1 MIREAL
7 KALWEYRTRAI
18 LTLSILA
25 FGITALVGILT
36 ALDALRA
43 FIATRLVGLG
53 TQAFL
58 INSSSEPVTGRR
70 GRGFVLRL
78 GSPRTFRWW
87 EVRYFLNAYRFPGA
101 QVSPAVSA
109 ALFERAYYQNRKT
122 PARVRL
128 LGVAPSYFQIQQL
141 ALSEGRPFTPAE
153 ITQHQSVIVLG
164 TAIAQLLFPR
174 ESPLG
179 KEVFIAGHYFKVVG
193 VLRSRGSIFGFNL
206 DEECFIP
213 WTTAWF
219 LSKSPGADFYVGV
232 QQISDMEAAMLKARQ
247 TLRAM
252 RRLTP
257 RMADSFDFLRGE
269 QVADL
274 LIDLLKTLTTA
285 TIGISLIT
293 LLGATLSFTNILLVI
308 VKERTHEIGL
318 RMALGASRRRIAW
331 QFLSE
336 AIVIAVVGGA
346 IGILLGLLI
355 GNGVAWLLGAKFVM
369 PWRWVGLAVML
380 TSIVGVI
387 AGYRPAQEA
396 ARQNPV
402 EALRYE

>member
-7 KALWEYRTRAI
+7 KALWEYRVRAV

-36 ALDALRA
+36 ALEALRV
-43 FIATRLVGLG
+43 FIATRLAGLG

-58 INSSSEPVTGRR
+58 ISSSSESLAGKR
-70 GRGFVLRL
+70 GRGILIQL
-78 GSPRTFRWW
+78 GGPKAFRWW
-87 EVRYFLNAYRFPGA
+87 EVRQFLASYRFPGA

-109 ALFERAYYQNRKT
+109 ALFERAYYQGRKT
-122 PARVRL
+122 PSRVRL
-128 LGVAPSYFQIQQL
+128 LGVAPTYFHIQQL
-141 ALSEGRPFTPAE
+141 SLASGRLFTPAE
-153 ITQHQSVIVLG
+153 VAQHQPVIVLG
-164 TAIAQLLFPR
+164 SAIADLLFPQ

-179 KEVFIAGHYFKVVG
+179 KEVRIGGRYFTVVG
-193 VLRSRGSIFGFNL
+193 VLRSRGSLFGFNL

-219 LSKSPGADFYVGV
+219 MSKTPGADFYVGV
-232 QQISDMEAAMLKARQ
+232 ERLSDMEAAMAEARRV
-247 TLRAM
+247 LRAM

-257 RMADSFDFLRGE
+257 RMADNFSFLRGE

-274 LIDLLKTLTTA
+274 LLDLLKTLTTA

-308 VKERTHEIGL
+308 VKERTQEIGL
-318 RMALGASRRRIAW
+318 RMALGASRQRIAW

-336 AIVIAVVGGA
+336 AIVIALVGGGA
-346 IGILLGLLI
+346 GILFGLLM
-355 GNGVAWLLGAKFVM
+355 GNGVALLLGAKFVM
-369 PWRWVGLAVML
+369 PWKWVGIAVGL
-380 TSIVGVI
+380 TSLVGLI

-396 ARQNPV
+396 ARLNPV
-402 EALRYE
+402 DALRYE

>member
-7 KALWEYRTRAI
+7 KALWEYRIRAV

-36 ALDALRA
+36 ALEALRT

-58 INSSSEPVTGRR
+58 INSSSEPIAGRS
-70 GRGFVLRL
+70 GRSITLRF
-78 GSPRTFRWW
+78 GTAKSFRWW
-87 EVRYFLNAYRFPGA
+87 EVQRFLALYRFPGA
-101 QVSPAVSA
+101 RVSPAVSA
-109 ALFERAYYQNRKT
+109 AFSARAYYQGQKT

-128 LGVAPSYFQIQQL
+128 LGVAPEYFSIQQL
-141 ALSEGRPFTPAE
+141 GLDQGRFFTPTEVA
-153 ITQHQSVIVLG
+153 QHRTVVILG
-164 TAIAQLLFPR
+164 ASIAQLLFPR
-174 ESPLG
+174 ESPLN
-179 KEVFIAGHYFKVVG
+179 KEVLIAGRYFKVVG
-193 VLRSRGSIFGFNL
+193 VLSSRGSLFGFNL

-219 LSKSPGADFYVGV
+219 MSKEPGAEFYVGV
-232 QQISDMEAAMLKARQ
+232 EQISNMKAAMVEARRV
-247 TLRAM
+247 LRLI

-257 RMADSFDFLRGE
+257 RMPDSFSFLRGE

-274 LIDLLKTLTTA
+274 LLDLLKTLTTA

-293 LLGATLSFTNILLVI
+293 LFGATLSFTNILLVI
-308 VKERTHEIGL
+308 VKERTQEIGL
-318 RMALGASRRRIAW
+318 RMALGASRQRIAW

-336 AIVIAVVGGA
+336 AIVIALLGGGG
-346 IGILLGLLI
+346 GIILGLLI
-355 GNGVAWLLGAKFVM
+355 GNGVAWLLGSKFVM
-369 PWRWVGLAVML
+369 PWKWVSLAVALTTLVGL
-380 TSIVGVI
+380 I